1 MMFRTLI
8 YPELVLVYLTVTISH
23 IKEASII
30 AAFSLLCPAD
40 MQGSII
46 SAVSMPLGE
55 YDTVVNCCSL
65 VSFSIW
71 EIRSP
76 LPL

>member
-1 MMFRTLI
+1 MFRTLI
-8 YPELVLVYLTVTISH
+8 YPELVLVYHTVTISH

-30 AAFSLLCPAD
+30 SFFSLLCPTN
-40 MQGSII
+40 MHGSIN
-46 SAVSMPLGE
+46 SVVSMSLGE
-55 YDTVVNCCSL
+55 YDTVVNCSL

-71 EIRSP
+71 ESRSP